1 MLFFLCNTACMI
13 TYEVTATGPKGYQ
26 VKAISP
32 DWQGA
37 RNETST
43 SNDWRSF
50 HMASNHYLTLAKQ
63 YTLMAERSGDS
74 QRGEGFRKLAEGY
87 AILAEV
93 EDGNRPK
100 TTDGSPKRRPTAAS
114 MSGRT

>member
-1 MLFFLCNTACMI
+1 
-13 TYEVTATGPKGYQ
+13 
-26 VKAISP
+26 
-32 DWQGA
+32 
-37 RNETST
+37 
-43 SNDWRSF
+43 
-50 HMASNHYLTLAKQ
+50 MASNHYLTLAKQ

-100 TTDGSPKRRPTAAS
+100 MTDGSPKRRPTAAS